1 MNNKKNL
8 HKAIPLFPQPDVK
21 KAAEFYRSK
30 LGFEIGFIYDE
41 DYAGVIRDNCV
52 IHFWKCDD
60 KKIAENTS
68 CRVQT
73 NDIDTLYEEYTACDV
88 IHPNGKLEE
97 KPWGYKEFA
106 ILDEAGNLI
115 TFAEEFEQES
125 SE

>member
-1 MNNKKNL
+1 MSEKKNL
-8 HKAIPLFPQPDVK
+8 HKAIPLFPQPDIK
-21 KAAEFYRSK
+21 KAAEFYRDK
-30 LGFEIGFIYDE
+30 LKFEISFVYDE
-41 DYAGVIRDNCV
+41 DYAGVMRDNCL

-73 NDIDTLYEEYTACDV
+73 LDVDSLYEEYTAAGV
-88 IHPNGKLEE
+88 IHPNGKLEI

-115 TFAEEFEQES
+115 TFAEEIPIEQS
-125 SE
+125 